1 MVGAGPAPVGPCE
14 RRPADQGGLPRA
26 PAPSG
31 PLDGI
36 IDSNLTD
43 CPKVRPR
50 VSDHIADDELLQR
63 CRAGQA
69 AAWSTLVR
77 RYQRLIYTIPLR
89 AGLGEEAA
97 ADVFQITFARLF
109 EHLDRIQDASRV
121 RAWLVTTA
129 KRESLSLLEQQH
141 RRAEETLDG
150 DPDDPDTDRLA
161 QLPDPSP
168 VAEDQLAE
176 LQDQDRLRRAVD
188 RLDPRSRQFV
198 ELAFLQDEPLS
209 YSELAVRLGIAE
221 GSIGPTRVRCLDKL
235 RRLLAES

>member
-1 MVGAGPAPVGPCE
+1 
-14 RRPADQGGLPRA
+14 
-26 PAPSG
+26 
-31 PLDGI
+31 
-36 IDSNLTD
+36 
-43 CPKVRPR
+43 
-50 VSDHIADDELLQR
+50 VSDHVADDQLLQR
-63 CRAGQA
+63 CQAGEA

-97 ADVFQITFARLF
+97 ADVFQTTFTRLF
-109 EHLDRIQDASRV
+109 ENLDRIQDASRV

-129 KRESLSLLEQQH
+129 KRESLALVELQR
-141 RRAEETLDG
+141 RRAEDPLES
-150 DPDDPDTDRLA
+150 DPDDPEADLLA
-161 QLPDPSP
+161 QLPDPTP

-176 LQDQDRLRRAVD
+176 LQDHDRLRRAVD

-209 YSELAVRLGIAE
+209 YGELAARLGIAE
-221 GSIGPTRVRCLDKL
+221 GSIGPTRVRCLEKL

>member
-1 MVGAGPAPVGPCE
+1 MGPAGVVDQT
-14 RRPADQGGLPRA
+14 ADE
-26 PAPSG
+26 
-31 PLDGI
+31 
-36 IDSNLTD
+36 
-43 CPKVRPR
+43 
-50 VSDHIADDELLQR
+50 ELLAR
-63 CRAGQA
+63 CKAGQS

-97 ADVFQITFARLF
+97 ADVFQITFSRLF
-109 EHLDRIQDASRV
+109 ENLDRIQDASRV

-129 KRESLSLLEQQH
+129 KRESLALVEQQR
-141 RRAEETLDG
+141 RRAEEALET
-150 DPDDPDTDRLA
+150 DPDDPDSDLLA

-168 VAEDQLAE
+168 VAEEQLAD

-209 YSELAVRLGIAE
+209 YGELASRLGIAE
-221 GSIGPTRVRCLDKL
+221 GSIGPTRVRCLEKL

>member
-1 MVGAGPAPVGPCE
+1 MGPAGVLDQS
-14 RRPADQGGLPRA
+14 ADE
-26 PAPSG
+26 
-31 PLDGI
+31 
-36 IDSNLTD
+36 
-43 CPKVRPR
+43 
-50 VSDHIADDELLQR
+50 ELLAR
-63 CRAGQA
+63 CKAGQP

-97 ADVFQITFARLF
+97 ADVFQTTFTRLF
-109 EHLDRIQDASRV
+109 ENLDRIQDASRV

-129 KRESLSLLEQQH
+129 KRESLSLLEQQR
-141 RRAEETLDG
+141 RRAEEPLET
-150 DPDDPDTDRLA
+150 DPDDPGTDLLA

-168 VAEDQLAE
+168 VAEDRLAE
-176 LQDQDRLRRAVD
+176 LQDQHRLRQAVD

-209 YSELAVRLGIAE
+209 YGELAARLGIAE

-235 RRLLAES
+235 RRLLADS